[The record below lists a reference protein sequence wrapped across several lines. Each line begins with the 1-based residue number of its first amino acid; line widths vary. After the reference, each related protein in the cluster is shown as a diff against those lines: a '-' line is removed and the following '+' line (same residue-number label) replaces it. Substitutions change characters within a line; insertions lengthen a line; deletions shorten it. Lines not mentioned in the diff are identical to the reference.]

1 MVIEFQNY
9 HLNQQ
14 KGANMTQSGTKNRMF
29 NFSPNDYIA
38 EFAQKGY
45 VHIPNGLTKEFY
57 DRLSAQVDNHLE
69 ANRLKEWAIG
79 NKQQGLYR
87 FPEGAD
93 YYSEFMQAIGT
104 ICGLDPKKLT
114 LSERHIKAYEAN
126 ANPNPLAHKDRYASQ
141 ISVGLSVT
149 VPPGSRLVLYPKD
162 DVGVNIYNTSA
173 RLRASFTEDN
183 TPEKLLKNATKV
195 IIEDSPGDIVI
206 FRGNAVWHLRENP
219 AKTTN
224 LYLKL
229 NAFNCDPLGEDPY
242 TETVRQQTLAL
253 LNASD
258 ETLKHS
264 VPLLGRRV
272 DYVHR
277 QLSRQW
283 DETTEV
289 VFWGDRTLPVGE
301 NEFEALKHLDWNNT
315 VATVIQKM
323 NGKGELSGIKA
334 IRRLASLGAI
344 DLFQPGKN

>member
-1 MVIEFQNY
+1 MQES
-9 HLNQQ
+9 
-14 KGANMTQSGTKNRMF
+14 KGTMF
-29 NFSPNDYIA
+29 NFSAKDFAA
-38 EFAQKGY
+38 EFAKKDY
-45 VHIPNGLTKEFY
+45 VHIPNGLSKEFY
-57 DRLSAQVDNHLE
+57 DLLYAQVDQHLE

-79 NKQQGLYR
+79 NKQQGLYH

-93 YYSEFMQAIGT
+93 YYAEFMQAIGT
-104 ICGLDPKKLT
+104 ICGLDPAKLT

-183 TPEKLLKNATKV
+183 TPEKMLKNATKV
-195 IIEDSPGDIVI
+195 IIEDKPGDIVI

-219 AKTTN
+219 ANTTN

-242 TETVRQQTLAL
+242 TGAVRKQTLAL
-253 LNASD
+253 LNGSD
-258 ETLKHS
+258 ETLKNS

-277 QLSRQW
+277 QVSRQW

-315 VATVIQKM
+315 VAGVVQRM
-323 NGKGELSGIKA
+323 NGKGEEGGIRA

-344 DLFQPGKN
+344 DLFTPAKN

>member
-1 MVIEFQNY
+1 MN
-9 HLNQQ
+9 
-14 KGANMTQSGTKNRMF
+14 QSGESTKRMF
-29 NFSPNDYIA
+29 NFSARDYA
-38 EFAQKGY
+38 VEFAKKGY

-57 DRLSAQVDNHLE
+57 DLLSAQVDNHLE

-79 NKQQGLYR
+79 NKQQGLYH
-87 FPEGAD
+87 FPEGVD
-93 YYSEFMQAIGT
+93 YYAEFMQAIGT
-104 ICGLDPKKLT
+104 VCGLDPKKLT

-126 ANPNPLAHKDRYASQ
+126 ANPNPLAHKDRYASE

-162 DVGVNIYNTSA
+162 DVSVNTYNTSA

-219 AKTTN
+219 ANTTN

-229 NAFNCDPLGEDPY
+229 NSFNCDPLGEDPY
-242 TETVRQQTLAL
+242 TEIVRQQTLSL
-253 LNASD
+253 LKASD
-258 ETLKHS
+258 ETLKQS

-289 VFWGDRTLPVGE
+289 VFWGDRTLPVGDS
-301 NEFEALKHLDWNNT
+301 EFEALKHLDWNNN
-315 VATVIQKM
+315 VGGVIQKM
-323 NGKGELSGIKA
+323 NGKGEAHGIQA
-334 IRRLASLGAI
+334 IRRLASLGAV
-344 DLFQPGKN
+344 DLFQPVKN